1 MSLVNDMLRDLD
13 ARRRDAPGSS
23 LGPEKLIPASEQHKQ
38 SKPDRSGSKLKIVML
53 TAVLTVAAGIVYVY
67 LQQPAQAPAGALPNL
82 AVTAPTPTPVPAVD
96 VVSEPDVDL
105 QALRALEERLQQL
118 EQQNQQL
125 QVASSNRWQQ
135 RDWEEPSVDP
145 TPEPAPITQIQP
157 DRIIEESLANI
168 TPSPAAPEPAESA
181 GSLVRDSRPLS
192 LAERDRQQVQKAL
205 NEWADGQR
213 LTALQTLDQ
222 FVYDNPTAHQS
233 REMLAKLLIQQGESL
248 RAMQAAEIGLTIS
261 PNHAGY
267 RKIMARLLI
276 DEGRAAEAIV
286 LLDNFPPSAAADPE
300 YHDVMATALLAS
312 QEFERA
318 AQSYRSLLQQD
329 QTVGR
334 WWYGMAVALE
344 SRGRTADAA
353 AAYERALQQASLS
366 SGLRQNSQQRLA
378 ALRPD

>member
-13 ARRRDAPGSS
+13 ARRRDAPASS
-23 LGPEKLIPASEQHKQ
+23 IGPEKLIPAADQHQKSKRSQ
-38 SKPDRSGSKLKIVML
+38 SRNRLKI
-53 TAVLTVAAGIVYVY
+53 AVFVALLLVAVVSAFIY
-67 LQQPAQAPAGALPNL
+67 LQQSAPVPAGALPNL
-82 AVTAPTPTPVPAVD
+82 SVSAPTTAPVPAAEEQ
-96 VVSEPDVDL
+96 SESDVDL

-125 QVASSNRWQQ
+125 QVASSNRWQE
-135 RDWEEPSVDP
+135 RDWAEQPVNLA
-145 TPEPAPITQIQP
+145 PEPEPITQAQP
-157 DRIIEESLANI
+157 VRAIEESPAST
-168 TPSPAAPEPAESA
+168 TPSPAMSGSTESA

-233 REMLAKLLIQQGESL
+233 REMLAKLLIQQGEPG
-248 RAMQAAEIGLTIS
+248 RAMQAAELGLTIS
-261 PNHAGY
+261 PNHAGF
-267 RKIMARLLI
+267 RKVKARLLI

-329 QTVGR
+329 QTIGR

-344 SRGRTADAA
+344 SQGRTADAA
-353 AAYERALQQASLS
+353 SAYERALQQASLS

-378 ALRPD
+378 ALRPN